1 MKLIFNKLKIMQLIM
16 DNCDICPHCQNHRYC
31 PLILNLRKDLL
42 VLRFG
47 KINITK
53 CELFKQEA

>member
-1 MKLIFNKLKIMQLIM
+1 MKLIFNKLKIMQLTM
-16 DNCDICPHCQNHRYC
+16 ENCDICSHCQNHRCC

-53 CELFKQEA
+53 CELFRQEA